1 MSTELPP
8 DGGDHRP
15 SEAQRPLAGPA
26 FSRAGTGPGLP
37 PPEPPAWRPL
47 RARDGVLGGVCRGFA
62 EATGVDLTLVR
73 LAFVAAG
80 LSGFGVLA
88 YLVLW
93 LVVPREDA
101 GAGRVLVPAPPDTA
115 RWLRLGL
122 LVGGLVGLVSFA
134 WRWSFGWFDPFP
146 WHGPTGRG
154 PGLFI
159 GLLLV
164 AVGVGVIW
172 FRRREEVRA
181 SRWRN
186 GRTGLGVSDAMP
198 DTSTAVTSPPASST
212 PGASPASTAT
222 AGTSPPVSTT
232 AASPASAPATPWPA
246 PVSED
251 QPGGPTPPSAGLPTA
266 AMAPPPPPRPR
277 LSGWVVALRVIAWL
291 AVIGAILLTALA
303 GVLTFVVGAL
313 SVTLPGL
320 ALVAMVA
327 AIIGVVVAATTARTV
342 WPLLLAL
349 VLLVGAMGLSAG
361 LAHWD
366 GKVGKQV
373 LRPQT
378 VAELQPTYDFAAG
391 HLVLDLSQVSI
402 AEGSVP
408 IAIDQGVGRL
418 DVVVP
423 QDAVVR
429 ADVEVLG
436 GEANIFDTSDD
447 GGGIDLAVVDTPA
460 DPAGQLDL
468 RIELGFG
475 QANVCRAQPGV
486 PVLDG
491 CPG

>member
-15 SEAQRPLAGPA
+15 SEAQAPLPAPA
-26 FSRAGTGPGLP
+26 FSRAGSGPALP
-37 PPEPPAWRPL
+37 PPEPPTWRPL

-93 LVVPREDA
+93 MVVPREDSS
-101 GAGRVLVPAPPDTA
+101 AGRLLVPAPPDTA

-146 WHGPTGRG
+146 WHGPAGRG
-154 PGLFI
+154 PGLFV

-164 AVGVGVIW
+164 AIGVGVIW

-181 SRWRN
+181 SRWRD
-186 GRTGLGVSDAMP
+186 GRSGVGAADAMP
-198 DTSTAVTSPPASST
+198 DTFQSVTAPPASSSPGAPPAGPATTGTSPPAS
-212 PGASPASTAT
+212 
-222 AGTSPPVSTT
+222 T
-232 AASPASAPATPWPA
+232 AAAGSSPAPATPWPA
-246 PVSED
+246 PVSEGE
-251 QPGGPTPPSAGLPTA
+251 PGGPTPPAAGFPTA
-266 AMAPPPPPRPR
+266 AMAPPPPPRRR
-277 LSGWVVALRVIAWL
+277 LSGGVIALRVIAWL

-303 GVLTFVVGAL
+303 GILTFVVGAL

-349 VLLVGAMGLSAG
+349 VLLVGATGLSAA

-391 HLVLDLSQVSI
+391 HFVLDLSEVAI

-436 GEANIFDTSDD
+436 GEANIFATSDD
-447 GGGIDLAVVDTPA
+447 GAGIDLEVIDTPVT
-460 DPAGQLDL
+460 PAGQLDL

-475 QANVCRAQPGV
+475 QANVCRAEVGV
-486 PVLDG
+486 PVQDG
-491 CPG
+491 CHR